1 MNEDRKKR
9 KKERQRGKE
18 GKYKKVYAWA
28 SKQAKRKWGKIIFRL
43 PFHHIHQC
51 KVKLTYLKSQHAVES
66 NVGQVV
72 VNLLRFS
79 TSAYSISKKDLL
91 YWHTV
96 KFIYLHEMV

>member
-1 MNEDRKKR
+1 MNIKTGEKKMRKNN
-9 KKERQRGKE
+9 
-18 GKYKKVYAWA
+18 
-28 SKQAKRKWGKIIFRL
+28 FRL

-91 YWHTV
+91 Y
-96 KFIYLHEMV
+96 